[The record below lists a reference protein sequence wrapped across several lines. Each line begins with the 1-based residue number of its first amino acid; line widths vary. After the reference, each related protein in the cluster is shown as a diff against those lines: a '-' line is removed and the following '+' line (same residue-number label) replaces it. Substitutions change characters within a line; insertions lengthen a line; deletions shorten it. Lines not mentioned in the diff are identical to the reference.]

1 MSDLN
6 KQKNNNTEASEFEVK
21 RDERA
26 RKIQHPKG
34 KLTVIERIELLVDQ
48 GSFKEIDQLV
58 SSDENPEG
66 EAVVTGMGSIHG
78 RPIYLFSED
87 FSVMGGSLGSIV
99 SDKIINVMNLAL
111 QDKVPIVGIKDSG
124 GARIQEGIAS
134 LYGYA
139 NIFKKN
145 VQCSGVIPQISVI
158 VGPSAGGAVYS
169 PALTD
174 IIFQV
179 KDIGQMY
186 VTGPAVVKTVTGEN
200 VSFEDL
206 GGVDAHGARSGVSHQ
221 ICETEE
227 QAFQEV
233 RYLMSFLP
241 QSTFQRPPSFLTEDT
256 VEREIEN
263 LNTLIPENTTQ
274 PYNMK
279 DVIKNIVDNGEFYPI
294 HENYAKNI
302 LTGLSRFDGATVGI
316 VANQPTELAGVLDIK
331 ASEKAARFVRFC
343 DSFNI
348 PLVTLVDVPGFLPGI
363 EQEHGGIIKSGA
375 KLLYAYSESSVPRIC
390 IVTRKAYGGAY
401 IVMDSLGLGA
411 DKVFAWPSAEI
422 AVMGAEGA
430 VDIIYRKQIQEA
442 ENSKKERESLIQD
455 YKKEFNNPNKALDLK
470 LVESVIKPSQTRK
483 EIISSLKKLKNKVK
497 LGEKHG
503 NIPL

>member
-6 KQKNNNTEASEFEVK
+6 KQESNNNSLSEITSERETRAKEV
-21 RDERA
+21 
-26 RKIQHPKG
+26 QHPKG
-34 KLTVIERIELLVDQ
+34 KLTAMERIHLLVDE

-58 SSDENPEG
+58 VSEENPEG
-66 EAVVTGMGSIHG
+66 EAVVTGSGLIHG

-87 FSVMGGSLGSIV
+87 FSVMGGSLGKVV
-99 SDKIINVMNLAL
+99 SEKIIKVMDLAL
-111 QDKVPIVGIKDSG
+111 QDRVPIIGIKDSG

-134 LYGYA
+134 LNGYA

-145 VQCSGVIPQISVI
+145 VECSGVIPQISVV

-174 IIFQV
+174 VIFQV

-186 VTGPAVVKTVTGEN
+186 VTGPAVVKTVTGED
-200 VSFEDL
+200 VSYEEL
-206 GGVDAHGARSGVSHQ
+206 GGVEAHGGTSGVSHQ
-221 ICETEE
+221 VCKTEQ

-241 QSTFQRPPSFLTEDT
+241 QSAYEKPPVFIPEDDKDKE
-256 VEREIEN
+256 VEN
-263 LNTLIPENTTQ
+263 LNTIIPENATH

-279 DVIKNIVDNGEFYPI
+279 DIIENIVDDGDFYQI
-294 HENYAKNI
+294 HQNFAKNI
-302 LTGLSRFDGATVGI
+302 ITGFCRLNGSTVGI

-348 PLVTLVDVPGFLPGI
+348 PIITLVDVPGFLPGV

-375 KLLYAYSESSVPRIC
+375 KLLYAYAESSVPRIC
-390 IVTRKAYGGAY
+390 IITRKAYGGAY
-401 IVMDSLGLGA
+401 IVMDSIGLGA
-411 DKVFAWPSAEI
+411 DKTFAWPSAEV

-430 VDIIYRKQIQEA
+430 VDIIYKKKIGEA
-442 ENSKKERESLIQD
+442 EDSKTLRTKLIKE
-455 YKKEFNNPNKALDLK
+455 YKKEFNNPKKALELN
-470 LVESVIKPSQTRK
+470 LVESVVTPSQTRK
-483 EIISSLKKLKNKVK
+483 KIIQSLIELEHKVK

>member
-6 KQKNNNTEASEFEVK
+6 KKKNNNTRASEFEVN

-34 KLTVIERIELLVDQ
+34 KLTVIERIELLVDE

-58 SSDENPEG
+58 TSDENPEG
-66 EAVVTGMGSIHG
+66 EAVVTGLGLIHG

-87 FSVMGGSLGSIV
+87 FSVMGGSLGRIV
-99 SDKIINVMNLAL
+99 SDKIIKVMDLAL
-111 QDKVPIVGIKDSG
+111 QDKVPIIGIKDSG

-139 NIFKKN
+139 SIFKKN
-145 VQCSGVIPQISVI
+145 VQCSGIIPQISVI

-174 IIFQV
+174 VIFQV
-179 KDIGQMY
+179 KDVGQMY
-186 VTGPAVVKTVTGEN
+186 VTGPAVVKTVTGEK

-206 GGVDAHGARSGVSHQ
+206 GGVDAHGTRSGVSHQ

-241 QSTFQRPPSFLTEDT
+241 QSAFQRPPTFLTEDT
-256 VEREIEN
+256 VEREMEN
-263 LNTLIPENTTQ
+263 LNSLIPENTNH

-294 HENYAKNI
+294 HANYAKNV

-331 ASEKAARFVRFC
+331 ASDKAARFVRFC

-390 IVTRKAYGGAY
+390 IVIRKAYGGAY

-442 ENSKKERESLIQD
+442 DNSKKERESLIRD
-455 YKKEFNNPNKALDLK
+455 YKKEFNNPTKAMELK

-483 EIISSLKKLKNKVK
+483 EIISSLKELKNKVK

>member
-6 KQKNNNTEASEFEVK
+6 KQESNNNSLSEITSERETRAKEV
-21 RDERA
+21 
-26 RKIQHPKG
+26 QHPKG
-34 KLTVIERIELLVDQ
+34 KLTAMERIHLLVDE

-58 SSDENPEG
+58 VSEENPEG
-66 EAVVTGMGSIHG
+66 EAVVTGSGLIHG

-87 FSVMGGSLGSIV
+87 FSVMGGSLGKVV
-99 SDKIINVMNLAL
+99 SEKIIKVMDLAL
-111 QDKVPIVGIKDSG
+111 QDRVPIIGIKDSG

-134 LYGYA
+134 LNGYA

-145 VQCSGVIPQISVI
+145 VECSGVIPQISVV

-174 IIFQV
+174 VIFQV

-186 VTGPAVVKTVTGEN
+186 VTGPAVVKTVTGED
-200 VSFEDL
+200 VSYEEL
-206 GGVDAHGARSGVSHQ
+206 GGVEAHGGTSGVSHQ
-221 ICETEE
+221 VCKTEQ

-241 QSTFQRPPSFLTEDT
+241 QSAYEKPPVFIPEEDKDK
-256 VEREIEN
+256 EIEN
-263 LNTLIPENTTQ
+263 LNTIIPENATH

-279 DVIKNIVDNGEFYPI
+279 DIIENIVDDGDFYQI
-294 HENYAKNI
+294 HQNFAKNI
-302 LTGLSRFDGATVGI
+302 ITGFCRLNGSTVGI

-348 PLVTLVDVPGFLPGI
+348 PIITLVDVPGFLPGV

-375 KLLYAYSESSVPRIC
+375 KLLYAYAESSVPRIC
-390 IVTRKAYGGAY
+390 IITRKAYGGAY
-401 IVMDSLGLGA
+401 IVMDSIGLGA
-411 DKVFAWPSAEI
+411 DKTFAWPSAEV

-430 VDIIYRKQIQEA
+430 VDIIYKKKIGEA
-442 ENSKKERESLIQD
+442 EDSKTLRTKLIKEYKKER
-455 YKKEFNNPNKALDLK
+455 F
-470 LVESVIKPSQTRK
+470 
-483 EIISSLKKLKNKVK
+483 
-497 LGEKHG
+497 
-503 NIPL
+503 